1 MRRLLLVVPFVFAC
15 AKGENPPADSA
26 AAAPAPAM
34 LTEADVAG
42 TWSGT
47 ASTLTD
53 SVFAHFTITCGTGT
67 CRITSTENP
76 KDTIPSTY
84 VIAGD
89 SSTGTSSPYAEPAV
103 KGAMVVDHYVARVTA
118 GTVNGTGHLTLA
130 DKPDSVVFRYKFTGT
145 KTP

>member
-1 MRRLLLVVPFVFAC
+1 MRRLLLVVPFLFAC
-15 AKGENPPADSA
+15 AKGEKAPADSA

-47 ASTLTD
+47 ASTPTD

-67 CRITSTENP
+67 CRLTTTENP
-76 KDTIPSTY
+76 KDTVISTY

-89 SSTGTSSPYAEPAV
+89 SSTGTSTVYADPMAG
-103 KGAMVVDHYVARVTA
+103 GAKVVDHYVARVTA
-118 GTVNGTGHLTLA
+118 GTVSGTGHITLA
-130 DKPDSVVFRYKFTGT
+130 DKPDSVVARYKFSGT